1 MAEEEARKT
10 TFRGTPLECEAW
22 LRRFFDIMRI
32 FLGINGDDET
42 LETFERTVWDMD
54 ISAIDGVLKDR
65 ARPDL
70 RPYADMIDL
79 ERDLLRLVTK
89 VGEDGGKVDGDTIA
103 TEQEADKQ
111 ED

>member
-1 MAEEEARKT
+1 MAEEETRKT
-10 TFRGTPLECEAW
+10 TFRGTPIECEAW

-32 FLGINGDDET
+32 FLGIDGDDEA
-42 LETFERTVWDMD
+42 LETFEKSVWDMD

-65 ARPDL
+65 VRPDL

-89 VGEDGGKVDGDTIA
+89 VGEDGGKVNSATLS
-103 TEQEADKQ
+103 TEQEAD
-111 ED
+111 

>member
-10 TFRGTPLECEAW
+10 TFRGTPIECEAW
-22 LRRFFDIMRI
+22 LRRFFDTMRI
-32 FLGINGDDET
+32 CLAIDGGDEA
-42 LETFERTVWDMD
+42 LETFERSVWDMD

-65 ARPDL
+65 VRPDL

-89 VGEDGGKVDGDTIA
+89 VGEDGGKVDGATIQE
-103 TEQEADKQ
+103 EQEAD
-111 ED
+111 

>member
-1 MAEEEARKT
+1 MADERVT
-10 TFRGTPLECEAW
+10 TFRGTPIECEAW

-32 FLGINGDDET
+32 FLAIDGGDEA
-42 LETFERTVWDMD
+42 LETFEKSVWDMD

-65 ARPDL
+65 VRPDL
-70 RPYADMIDL
+70 RSYADTIDL

-89 VGEDGGKVDGDTIA
+89 VGEDGGKVYSDTISE
-103 TEQEADKQ
+103 EQEAEEQ